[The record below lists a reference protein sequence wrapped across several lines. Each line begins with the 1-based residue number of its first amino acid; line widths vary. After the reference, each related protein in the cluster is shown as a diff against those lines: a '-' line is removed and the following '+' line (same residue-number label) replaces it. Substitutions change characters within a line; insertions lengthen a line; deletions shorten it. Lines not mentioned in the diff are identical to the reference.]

1 MATFI
6 YQAMNKKGQE
16 IKGELDAASHEQAIQ
31 IIQKKGLYPTN
42 VKRKS
47 DRGFKRAAT
56 TTIIKIKKRT
66 GLSLSGKASQKDLT
80 NFTRQLST
88 LLDAGLP
95 LVRSLQILEKQ
106 MKSGV
111 MKDAIAGLIDDIQGG
126 SNLSEALSKYENVFD
141 KLYINMIKAGEA
153 GGILDLILNRLS
165 EFMEKSQKIKKQVIG
180 ALVYPV
186 TVSCIAVGILMLIMV
201 FIIPKFEKMF
211 KDSGQELPA
220 PTLALQA
227 MSNFL
232 IGGGWILVLCLP
244 IVFLFAIKMIQK
256 SEAGRLILDRYIL
269 KIPLFGSIIKMS
281 TISRF
286 CRTLGTLQQSG
297 VPLLEALSIVK
308 EATGN
313 SVVEKAIS
321 DVHNSIREGDTI
333 AEPLEMSGLF
343 DPIVVNMV
351 EVGEETG
358 ELDKMLIKVADNYD
372 SDVETLISSLMSA
385 FEPILIIGMGLTVG
399 GIVVALFLPMV
410 NMMQGMGG

>member
-1 MATFI
+1 
-6 YQAMNKKGQE
+6 MNKKGQE
-16 IKGELDAASHEQAIQ
+16 VKGELEAASHEQAIQ

-47 DRGFKRAAT
+47 ERGFKRAAT
-56 TTIIKIKKRT
+56 TAIVKIKTKT
-66 GLSLSGKASQKDLT
+66 GLSLGGGVPTKVLC

-88 LLDAGLP
+88 LQDAGLP

-106 MKSGV
+106 QKAGAMKN
-111 MKDAIAGLIDDIQGG
+111 AIQGLVDDIQGG
-126 SNLSEALSKYENVFD
+126 SNLSEALGKHPNVFD
-141 KLYINMIKAGEA
+141 KLYINMIRAGEA

-165 EFMEKSQKIKKQVIG
+165 DFMEKAEKLKKDVIG

-186 TVSCIAVGILMLIMV
+186 TVTCIAVLILMAIMI
-201 FIIPKFEKMF
+201 FIIPKFQKMF
-211 KDSGQELPA
+211 EDSGQELPL
-220 PTLALQA
+220 PTRVLQGA
-227 MSNFL
+227 SDFL
-232 IGGGWILVLCLP
+232 LGGGWIVVLATP
-244 IVFLFAIKMIQK
+244 IVLLIAVKFIKK
-256 SEAGRLILDRYIL
+256 NEAGRLMLDRFLL
-269 KIPLFGSIIKMS
+269 KIPLFGPIIKKS

-308 EATGN
+308 EAAGN
-313 SVVEKAIS
+313 SVIEKAIG
-321 DVHNSIREGDTI
+321 DVHSSIREGDTI

-372 SDVETLISSLMSA
+372 SDVEALISGMMAA
-385 FEPILIIGMGLTVG
+385 FEPLLIIGMGVTVG
-399 GIVVALFLPMV
+399 GIVIALFLPMI
-410 NMMQGMGG
+410 NMMQGM